1 MASNQHDHTPLL
13 ARATSHWRALRDGY
27 HKLDDRTHH
36 LLGVLLK
43 VAVAVYFVFCALFLT
58 ARHVVW
64 PHIENY
70 KGEIEQIAS
79 KAIGNPVSIV
89 GIRAAWDGLSP
100 KLMLDQVVV
109 RDKDGRQALTLPG
122 VSATLSW
129 WSIPTFSLRFRQL
142 EISRPDLDI
151 RRDPKGKVYIAGL
164 LFDSAGEGDGKG
176 ADWVLSQDEIVISDG
191 RLRWTDE
198 MRQAPEL
205 ALEDVSMVLRN
216 KGWHHAFMLNAKPPA
231 SLSAPME
238 VRADFRHPFFVS
250 RVSDVRQW
258 SGILFVNMQNTDLAA
273 WKAYFDYPF
282 EISKGYGSVRA
293 WLTLDHAR
301 VADFTADLSLTDVAA
316 RLRQDLEPMDLIEVG
331 GRVSAREDYDPDRGS
346 GTPSLGTNGH
356 AVSLT
361 NFMLKTRDGLVLPET
376 TIAEEYTP
384 GRGGEPGKTAIRTR
398 FLDLQTIARFARFL
412 PLTAEQRR
420 IMADFAPSGQ
430 LRDFSIQW
438 QGSYPE
444 VVSYQ
449 ASGQFHGLSLKA
461 QAPRPARPASG
472 RTPAQ
477 VAVPGIPGFENLSGQ
492 VEANQQGGNVSLDAE
507 NLTLHVPGYY
517 SESAM
522 LFDSLKMQANWTFL
536 EKQQQFQFQVSKADF
551 VQEGIAG
558 SVSGK
563 HVRPL
568 DPQDKSNG
576 TIDLSGKLSGF
587 DVKRIGRYLPL
598 QTPDSLRKW
607 LVGALEEGHARDVQ
621 FKVKGALADF
631 PFAERRDGRR
641 KGEFTVS
648 TRLDNVKLNYAPG
661 EFAKDGRSPVWPQ
674 AEKIQGRLSVNG
686 SRMEIWADTAQTAN
700 VALSSVSAV
709 IPDMLSNDKQLEI
722 SGNAAGALQDFVRY
736 TNISPVAGWIGH
748 FTEDTK
754 ATGNAKLLLKF
765 QLPLERKLDAKVQGF
780 LHFDKNDIV
789 LLKGL
794 PLLSGAKGKLEFFE
808 KGFRLHDIT
817 TGFLG
822 GAATIAGGT
831 QPNGKFQ
838 VRAGGNLT
846 VEGLRK
852 EYPNLSERI
861 SGKAS
866 YALLINEKGR
876 QPDITVESNLRGLA
890 LDFPAP
896 LRKAANDAMSLRV
909 HQSGQTAAGAAIWR
923 DEIRI
928 SLGSVI
934 AARYQR
940 QKASGKGEAWQVAR
954 GGIGIHVPP
963 PEPATGV
970 AMKVAMNAID
980 VDEWQGVLGAVVGSK
995 RSKSAEAAGGL
1006 DMSQYLDPDS
1016 FSARTPKLTMSGLQ
1030 LDQVELH
1037 AEQRKDSWQIG
1048 LKSEQVS
1055 GHINWM
1061 AATSKQGQDR
1071 VAARLTALNI
1081 SQSSVSGVGNVLEA
1095 SGKPSRLPDLDIV
1108 ADSFDIYGKK
1118 LGRLELVASNSP
1130 ASAGREWKIDKL
1142 VISNPDATLK
1152 ASGNWVARKGANTTK
1167 MSYAIEMANAGKL
1180 LARCGYNDVLQD
1192 GKGKMEG
1199 LLEWKGM
1206 PFSLDK
1212 PSLSGQINLTV
1223 GKGQFLQAEPG
1234 AAKLLGVLSLQSLP
1248 RRLSLDFRDIF
1259 SKGFAFDSLN
1269 ATAAIANGVVKTHN
1283 LKMRGV
1289 SSTVLMEGSADIVK
1303 ETQNLHVVVI
1313 PEVNAAAASIVYG
1326 MAVNPVI
1333 GVGTFL
1339 AQLFLRDPLM
1349 KALTYEYQVT
1359 GSWAEPT
1366 ITKIKRTGDAPK
1378 LTPEPADNTENTENS
1393 KGAS

>member
-1 MASNQHDHTPLL
+1 MALNQQDSPLFL
-13 ARATSHWRALRDGY
+13 ARAASHWRALRDSY
-27 HKLDDRTHH
+27 HALDDRTHH
-36 LLGVLLK
+36 LLGILLK
-43 VAVAVYFVFCALFLT
+43 IVLAGYFVFCALFLT

-70 KGEIEQIAS
+70 KGEIEQLAS

-89 GIRAAWDGLSP
+89 GIRAAWDGLNP
-100 KLMLDQVVV
+100 KLILEQVVV
-109 RDKDGRQALTLPG
+109 RDKSGRQALTLPG

-129 WSIPTFSLRFRQL
+129 WSVPSASLRFRQL

-151 RRDPKGKVYIAGL
+151 RRDPKGQVYIAGL

-176 ADWVLSQDEIVISDG
+176 ADWVLSQEEIVIKDG

-198 MRQAPEL
+198 MRKAPEL
-205 ALEDVSMVLRN
+205 ALEDVRMVLQSR
-216 KGWHHAFMLNAKPPA
+216 GWHHSFLLNAKPPA
-231 SLSAPME
+231 SLSAPLE
-238 VRADFRHPFFVS
+238 VRADFRHPFFSS
-250 RVSDVRQW
+250 RISDVRQW
-258 SGILFVNMQNTDLAA
+258 SGILFVNLQNTDLTA

-293 WLTLDHAR
+293 WLTLDHSR
-301 VADFTADLSLTDVAA
+301 VADFTADLSLSDVAA
-316 RLRQDLEPMDLIEVG
+316 RLRKDLEPMDLIEVG

-361 NFMLKTRDGLVLPET
+361 DFSLKTRDGLVLPET

-384 GRGGEPGKTAIRTR
+384 GRGNEPGKTAIRTR
-398 FLDLQTIARFARFL
+398 FLDLQTIAQFARFL

-420 IMADFAPSGQ
+420 ILADFAPSGQ

-461 QAPRPARPASG
+461 QSPRPARPASG
-472 RTPAQ
+472 RAPAQ
-477 VAVPGIPGFENLSGQ
+477 AAVPGIPGFENLSGR
-492 VEANQQGGNVSLDAE
+492 VEANQQGGNFSLDAE
-507 NLTLHVPGYY
+507 SLTLHFPGYY

-522 LFDSLKMQANWTFL
+522 LFDSLKMQASWAFQ

-551 VQEGIAG
+551 VQEGMAG

-563 HVRPL
+563 HTRPL
-568 DPQDKSNG
+568 NLQDKSTG
-576 TIDLSGKLSGF
+576 TIDMSGKLSGF
-587 DVKRIGRYLPL
+587 DVKRIGRYLPQ
-598 QTPDSLRKW
+598 QTPESLRKW

-621 FKVKGALADF
+621 FKVRGDLADF
-631 PFAERRDGRR
+631 PFAERRDGKR

-661 EFAKDGRSPVWPQ
+661 EFAKDGRSPIWPQ

-686 SRMEIWADTAQTAN
+686 SRMDIWADTAQTAN
-700 VALSSVSAV
+700 VALFNVSAV
-709 IPDMLSNDKQLEI
+709 IPDMLSGDKQLEI
-722 SGNAAGALQDFVRY
+722 SGNAAGTLQDFVRY
-736 TNISPVAGWIGH
+736 TNGSPVAGWIGH

-754 ATGNAKLLLKF
+754 ASGNARLLLKF
-765 QLPLERKLDAKVQGF
+765 QLPLDRKLDAKVQGF
-780 LHFDKNDIV
+780 LHFDKNDIS

-817 TGFLG
+817 AGFLG
-822 GAATIAGGT
+822 GYASIAGGT
-831 QPNGKFQ
+831 QQSGKFQ
-838 VRAGGNLT
+838 VKAAGNLT
-846 VEGLRK
+846 VDGLRK
-852 EYPNLSERI
+852 EYPSLSERI
-861 SGKAS
+861 SGKANYS
-866 YALLINEKGR
+866 VIVNEKGR

-890 LDFPAP
+890 LDFPVP
-896 LRKAANDAMSLRV
+896 LKKAANDAMTLRV
-909 HQSGQTAAGAAIWR
+909 HQSGMTASGAASWRDDIRVSLGAAI
-923 DEIRI
+923 
-928 SLGSVI
+928 S
-934 AARYQR
+934 ARYQR
-940 QKASGKGEAWQVAR
+940 QKTSSKNSAWEVTR
-954 GGIGIHVPP
+954 GGIGVNAPA

-970 AMKVAMNAID
+970 AMKVAMSAID
-980 VDEWQGVLGAVVGSK
+980 VDEWQGVLGSVVGSK
-995 RSKSAEAAGGL
+995 RSKTAEAATGL
-1006 DMSQYLDPDS
+1006 DISHYLDPDS
-1016 FSARTPKLTMSGLQ
+1016 FSAKTPKLTMSGLQ

-1037 AEQRKDSWQIG
+1037 AEQRKEGWQIG
-1048 LKSEQVS
+1048 LKSDQAT
-1055 GHINWM
+1055 GHVNWV
-1061 AATSKQGQDR
+1061 ARGAKQGQDK
-1071 VAARLTALNI
+1071 VSARLAALNI
-1081 SQSSVSGVGNVLEA
+1081 SHSSASGVSEVLET
-1095 SGKPSRLPDLDIV
+1095 SGRPSRIPDLDIV
-1108 ADSFDIYGKK
+1108 ADNFEIYGKK
-1118 LGRLELVASNSP
+1118 LGRVEIVASNAP
-1130 ASAGREWKIDKL
+1130 ASSGREWKIDKL
-1142 VISNPDATLK
+1142 LISNPDATLK
-1152 ASGNWVARKGANTTK
+1152 ASGKWMARKSANTTK
-1167 MSYAIEMANAGKL
+1167 MSYSLEMANAGKL
-1180 LARCGYNDVLQD
+1180 LGRFGFNDVMQD

-1199 LLEWKGM
+1199 TLEWKGM

-1212 PSLSGQINLTV
+1212 PSLSGQITLAM

-1234 AAKLLGVLSLQSLP
+1234 VAKLLGVLSLQSLP

-1259 SKGFAFDSLN
+1259 SKGFAFDSIH
-1269 ATAAIANGVVKTHN
+1269 ATAAIANGVVKTDN

-1289 SSTVLMEGSADIVK
+1289 SSTVLMEGTADIVK

-1366 ITKIKRTGDAPK
+1366 IAKIKRTGDTPK
-1378 LTPEPADNTENTENS
+1378 LPPVPADNTDNS